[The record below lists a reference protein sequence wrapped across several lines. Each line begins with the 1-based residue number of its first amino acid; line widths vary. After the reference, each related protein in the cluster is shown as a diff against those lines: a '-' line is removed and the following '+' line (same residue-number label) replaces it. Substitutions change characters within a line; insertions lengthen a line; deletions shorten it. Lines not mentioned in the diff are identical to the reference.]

1 MPVISNKI
9 TSDSVVYTDHW
20 HSYNALD
27 VTGFSHY
34 RINHSSN
41 FADGSN
47 NINGIE
53 NFWNQEKRVLRK
65 YNGIDRNAFLLFIK
79 ECEFRF
85 NYGSAKQQLKTLLN
99 WADI

>member
-53 NFWNQEKRVLRK
+53 NFWNQEKECFENTMVLTEMPF
-65 YNGIDRNAFLLFIK
+65 YCLLKNVSFDLIMAALS
-79 ECEFRF
+79 
-85 NYGSAKQQLKTLLN
+85 NS
-99 WADI
+99 